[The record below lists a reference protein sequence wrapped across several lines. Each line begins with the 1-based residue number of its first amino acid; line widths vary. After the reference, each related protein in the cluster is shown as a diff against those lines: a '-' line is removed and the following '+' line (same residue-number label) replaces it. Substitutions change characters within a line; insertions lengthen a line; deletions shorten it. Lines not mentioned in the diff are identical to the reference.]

1 MTNSV
6 HLQIHCGVLEHSVE
20 NYLLVTEHWTLL
32 LYLGSVVG
40 KEGERKKKEGGKG
53 RREEKV

>member
-40 KEGERKKKEGGKG
+40 KEGERKEKKIT
-53 RREEKV
+53 